1 VTLALVLT
9 ALALAQAGQAT
20 SWAVDPAASRVTF
33 GIRHKLH
40 AVDGVAREVEGRAIV
55 AADGKVQA
63 MVRIPVASL
72 DTDEANRDEDMRE
85 VLEARKFPFVVLR
98 GIGTLPMPPPRGAPV
113 RLELAGELEVH
124 GVRRP
129 LTAPV
134 EVVFADDGSAR
145 VKGAFQISL
154 DEYRIERPS
163 LLLVRIDDAC
173 KVAFDL
179 VVREEKK

>member
-1 VTLALVLT
+1 VTLAAVLT

-40 AVDGVAREVEGRAIV
+40 AVEGVAREVEGRALV

-63 MVRIPVASL
+63 MVRIPVTSL

-85 VLEARKFPFVVLR
+85 VLEAGKFPFVVFK
-98 GIGTLPMPPPRGAPV
+98 GIGTLPVPPPRGAAV

-124 GVRRP
+124 GERRP
-129 LTAPV
+129 LTTPV
-134 EVVFADDGSAR
+134 EVVFAEDGSVRA
-145 VKGAFQISL
+145 KGAFQISL
-154 DEYRIERPS
+154 DAYRIKRPS
-163 LLLVRIDDAC
+163 LLLVKIDDPC
-173 KVAFDL
+173 KIAFDL
-179 VVREEKK
+179 IVREEKK